1 MKKVRFLLPLLAVML
16 LCVGAVLSQGLSTG
30 SKLFIEPMNGFEN
43 YLTAAIQ
50 AKKVPVTI
58 VLDKSQA
65 DYIVTGS
72 WRESNGGTTGN
83 GSILAPLKQRIN
95 NSASVSIVDPKT
107 TAVVFAYSANRSET
121 HDASKQ
127 LAEDWATQ
135 LLKQM
140 SGKKKP

>member
-1 MKKVRFLLPLLAVML
+1 ML
-16 LCVGAVLSQGLSTG
+16 LCVGSALSQGVTTG

-50 AKKVPVTI
+50 AKHVPVTI
-58 VLDKSQA
+58 VLDKGHA

-83 GSILAPLKQRIN
+83 GSIVAPLKQRIN
-95 NSASVSIVDPKT
+95 NSASISIVDPMT
-107 TAVVFAYSANRSET
+107 TAVVFAYSASRSET

-127 LAEDWATQ
+127 LAEDWATE

-140 SGKKKP
+140 SGKKK